1 MPELP
6 EVEVTRRRLAPAW
19 IGRRITRVV
28 TGPPSY
34 FFLTP
39 PDLLA
44 ARLRGRVTTDLTRH
58 GKYLLAAFDDGSRLL
73 CHLGMT
79 GQLFTCTSAE
89 ARRWLGVDPHV
100 HLALAL
106 RDPAGARSSL
116 LFRDVRKFG
125 KVQWLAPG
133 VTAERLAKM
142 GPDALRITPRALHEA
157 LAQRGIPIKTALL
170 DQSVL
175 AGVGNIYADEAL
187 FLAAVPPTRPART
200 LSLAECETLVR
211 SLRRVLQA
219 AIRAGGSTISD
230 FRGADGAPGSYQDNH
245 RVYGRP
251 GLPCPTCGTPIA
263 RVVLAQRSTHFCPR
277 CQR

>member
-34 FFLTP
+34 FFLTR

-89 ARRWLGVDPHV
+89 ARRLLGVDPHV

-106 RDPAGARSSL
+106 RDPAGERSSL

-133 VTAERLAKM
+133 ATAERLAKM
-142 GPDALRITPRALHEA
+142 GPDAIRITPRALHAA
-157 LAQRGIPIKTALL
+157 LAQRGVPIKAAL
-170 DQSVL
+170 
-175 AGVGNIYADEAL
+175 
-187 FLAAVPPTRPART
+187 PPTRPART
-200 LSLAECETLVR
+200 LSLAECDTLVR

-219 AIRAGGSTISD
+219 AIRAVGSTISD

-263 RVVLAQRSTHFCPR
+263 RVVLA
-277 CQR
+277 